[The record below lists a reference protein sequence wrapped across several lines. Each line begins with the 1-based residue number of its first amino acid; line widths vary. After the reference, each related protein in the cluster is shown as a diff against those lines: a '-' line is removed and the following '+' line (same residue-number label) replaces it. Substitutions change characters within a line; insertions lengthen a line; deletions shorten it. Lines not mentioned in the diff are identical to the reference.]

1 MAFAFMLHQKGEL
14 YNMNI
19 KLTGMIALFLSA
31 MLSILSCHSS
41 KQSAAKTEMVSATE
55 DTAPDS
61 MPVCIKAMIKEFKS
75 ETRGNPPRK
84 IFSYIYNGKKV
95 YYVTAV
101 CCDNFSDL
109 YNSNCQLIGH
119 PDGGFTGRGDG
130 KYRDFSTERKNE
142 KLLWEDTR
150 KN

>member
-1 MAFAFMLHQKGEL
+1 MAGCVPA
-14 YNMNI
+14 
-19 KLTGMIALFLSA
+19 
-31 MLSILSCHSS
+31 
-41 KQSAAKTEMVSATE
+41 KQSAAKTEVVSAAE
-55 DTAPDS
+55 ERAPDS
-61 MPVCIKAMIKEFKS
+61 LPVCIKAMIKKFKS
-75 ETRGNPPRK
+75 EGKTNPPRK
-84 IFSYIYNGKKV
+84 IYSYTYNGKKV

-109 YNSNCQLIGH
+109 YNSNCELIGH

-130 KYRDFSTERKNE
+130 KYRDFPTVRKNE